1 MGVWLGVFYW
11 ERGNMNAFIEEK
23 CVRLAVN
30 ERVFGFEGVNEAYK
44 YLMGQE
50 HFSKVCIR
58 LGQ

>member
-11 ERGNMNAFIEEK
+11 GRGNMNAFIEEK
-23 CVRLAVN
+23 CVRLAVD
-30 ERVFGFEGVNEAYK
+30 ERVFGFEVKEVYK

-58 LGQ
+58 LCQ